1 MAFPTRRASVAIA
14 LLEHPNGISGR
25 EIDFKY
31 FLNCGRNEV
40 NHFIHEGVNILKS
53 DEKGNRGGLFY
64 NLSNRKPPKCFEGYK
79 NPQYRA
85 GKMQI
90 TTAYKIRNLSLLET
104 F

>member
-40 NHFIHEGVNILKS
+40 NHFIHLTRKAIEGGYFTIYQIANRQNALKVIKILNTERERCKLPPLTKS
-53 DEKGNRGGLFY
+53 EIYHYWKH
-64 NLSNRKPPKCFEGYK
+64 FEG
-79 NPQYRA
+79 
-85 GKMQI
+85 
-90 TTAYKIRNLSLLET
+90 
-104 F
+104 